1 MPLTSARRFAAA
13 GTLAFLSSRAALA
26 EEPTTCAP
34 HGPLQTYVAPNEQ
47 DPTLARRTLDQIV
60 SELEKRTLECP
71 ARAGE
76 PIELA
81 VTWRTSD
88 HVLVRLS
95 TRTSARELSVE
106 RLVDLGRVPADE
118 IPLAVAIIADE
129 MFAEVLERA
138 AAVVEPSPPQRPP
151 PQKPPVRATPRALGA
166 SAPPAF
172 RFGLR
177 ATYQELTTGL
187 GLTGF
192 DAEVAWIVVPNFQ
205 LAARGGVRAASWT
218 GAPRA
223 PGNGYD
229 VSALALVGT
238 SAYAPYGIAAAM
250 GLDILGLG
258 DAARA
263 SPALGVYAWQKLDR
277 RFSLSLDVRIGGIF
291 SDPTEFS
298 ALAGACVSVS
308 VGIAT
313 EW

>member
-1 MPLTSARRFAAA
+1 MPLTSARRFAV
-13 GTLAFLSSRAALA
+13 GTLTFLVSRASPAD
-26 EEPTTCAP
+26 ETPKCAP
-34 HGPLQTYVAPNEQ
+34 HGPLETYVAPNEQ

-71 ARAGE
+71 ASEGE

-95 TRTSARELSVE
+95 TRTAARELSVE

-151 PQKPPVRATPRALGA
+151 PQKTPVHEKPLTLGA
-166 SAPPAF
+166 SATPVF

-177 ATYQELTTGL
+177 ATYQELTSGL

-192 DAEVAWIVVPNFQ
+192 DAEVAWIVVANFQ

-218 GAPRA
+218 GAPRT

-229 VSALALVGT
+229 LSALALVGT
-238 SAYAPYGIAAAM
+238 SAYTPYGIAAVMAV
-250 GLDILGLG
+250 DVLGLG
-258 DAARA
+258 DTARA
-263 SPALGVYAWQKLDR
+263 SPALGVYAWQKLGH
-277 RFSLSLDVRIGGIF
+277 RFALSLDARIGGIF